1 MAEKTYSLI
10 FLFLFVVLLMI
21 DSWKLAKASP
31 DKGSELHAVDRY
43 AVADRIMYLSR

>member
-10 FLFLFVVLLMI
+10 LLLLFVVLILI

-31 DKGSELHAVDRY
+31 QKGSELHAIDRY
-43 AVADRIMYLSR
+43 AVADQIMSIAH